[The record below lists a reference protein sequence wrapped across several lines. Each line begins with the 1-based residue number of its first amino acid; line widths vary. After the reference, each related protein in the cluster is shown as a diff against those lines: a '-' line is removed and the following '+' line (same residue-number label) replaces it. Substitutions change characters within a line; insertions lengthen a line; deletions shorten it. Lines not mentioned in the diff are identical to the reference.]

1 MSKEKAHFVVYS
13 KPHCPQ
19 CMGLKM
25 FLKAKNL
32 NFVDCYHGNEAET
45 NELDINSEDEKKR
58 NWSESKRQKFIEEGY
73 QQMPI
78 VRVYNDATD
87 SVIETFTG
95 NNRGEISKLM
105 EEYDFAI

>member
-1 MSKEKAHFVVYS
+1 MTKAHFVVYS

-32 NFVDCYHGNEAET
+32 NFVECYHGNKQET
-45 NELDINSEDEKKR
+45 NVIDIESTDENKR
-58 NWSESKRQKFIEEGY
+58 NWSEMKRQKFIDEGY

-78 VRVYNDATD
+78 VRVYDDENNKL
-87 SVIETFTG
+87 VETFTG

-105 EEYDFAI
+105 QEYDFAM